1 MFSQKTSNKAIG
13 ETSSKD
19 SQEISYNVR
28 TGAND
33 TQQSKM
39 RNSQLP
45 MNPTKKEYLKA
56 KLFSMLNPKQVQ
68 RALFFH

>member
-1 MFSQKTSNKAIG
+1 MSIYYSSPLIVKPKTSNKAIG

-45 MNPTKKEYLKA
+45 MNPTKKEY
-56 KLFSMLNPKQVQ
+56 
-68 RALFFH
+68 